1 MQVFSRLKRFY
12 MPYIGWGLGSVLA
25 MAFLTAA
32 GLVRPWLLEQLIDRV
47 IREQRFG
54 ELPYWAGAV
63 LAVALVRGLFNFLRQ
78 YLGHTF
84 GQNAT
89 LDLRN
94 ALYDKLQYLHFKFYD
109 NAHTGD
115 LMSRVTADV
124 EAFRMFLSFGFV
136 HLMDIFFM
144 TLFSLV
150 VMLSMSARLT
160 LVTLLAMPFLLVVVL
175 RFERQVHPAFRR
187 VREAL
192 AGLSTA
198 AQENLSGMRTV
209 KSFAREPFEVEK
221 FAAHNQEYLEAN
233 LATTGLWARYFPVI
247 EMLSNLALT
256 LMLGYGGWL
265 VLRSEISLGELVAFN
280 SLIWYWIWPMREI
293 GYRINELTQA
303 VASGQRLLEVLE
315 HPVAV
320 RSRPDAVRMP
330 EMAGHVRF
338 DGVWFQYDSPR
349 PGSGEISPHPALA
362 DIHLDAPPG
371 SVIGLIGATGSGK
384 STLVSLIPRF
394 YDVTRGRVT
403 IDGIDVR
410 DLDLDDLRRHIG
422 IVQQE
427 TFLWSATIRENIAY
441 GRRTATMEEIIAAA
455 KLARAHDFIM
465 ETPNGYDTIIGER
478 GLGLSGGQ
486 RQRIAIARA
495 ILNNPR
501 ILILDDATASV
512 DMETEHEIQLA
523 LQNAMRGRTTFII
536 AHRLSSVK
544 HADEILVLDKG
555 RVVERGT
562 HEELLARGG
571 VYRSIYDIQFR
582 DYEAQRVAG
591 AASKGGSR

>member
-1 MQVFSRLKRFY
+1 MQVFMRLRRFY
-12 MPYIGWGLGSVLA
+12 LPYLAWGLGSVVA
-25 MAFLTAA
+25 MAVLTAV

-47 IREQRFG
+47 IKGRQFA

-63 LAVALVRGLFNFLRQ
+63 LAVALVRAVFNFGRQ
-78 YLGHTF
+78 YLGQVF

-89 LDLRN
+89 MDLRN

-136 HLMDIFFM
+136 HLMDVFFM
-144 TLFSLV
+144 TIFSLV
-150 VMLSMSARLT
+150 VMLSMSVRLT
-160 LVTLLAMPFLLVVVL
+160 LVTLLAMPFLLVVVM
-175 RFERQVHPAFRR
+175 RFERQVHPAFTR

-198 AQENLSGMRTV
+198 TQENLSGMRTV
-209 KSFAREPFEVEK
+209 KAFARERYEVEK
-221 FAAHNQEYLEAN
+221 FAAHNEEYLRAN
-233 LATTGLWARYFPVI
+233 LNTSGLWARFFPVI
-247 EMLSNLALT
+247 ELLSNLALT
-256 LMLGYGGWL
+256 LMLSYGGLL
-265 VLRSEISLGELVAFN
+265 VIRGELSLGELVAFN

-303 VASGQRLLEVLE
+303 VASGERLLEVLD

-320 RSRPDAVRMP
+320 QTAPDAVRLPRMK
-330 EMAGHVRF
+330 GHVRF
-338 DGVWFQYDSPR
+338 EGVTFQYDTPR
-349 PGSGEISPHPALA
+349 PDTKEITDHPALV
-362 DIHLDAPPG
+362 DIDLDAPPG
-371 SVIGLIGATGSGK
+371 SVIGLIGGTGSGK

-403 IDGIDVR
+403 VDGVDVR
-410 DLDLDDLRRHIG
+410 KLDLVDLRSQIG
-422 IVQQE
+422 IVLQE

-441 GRRTATMEEIIAAA
+441 GRRSATMEEIVAAA

-465 ETPNGYDTIIGER
+465 ELPQGYDTIVGER
-478 GLGLSGGQ
+478 GMGLSGGQ
-486 RQRIAIARA
+486 KQRIAIARA

-512 DMETEHEIQLA
+512 DMETEHEIQAA
-523 LQNAMRGRTTFII
+523 LRNAMAGRTTFII
-536 AHRLSSVK
+536 AHRLSSLK
-544 HADEILVLDKG
+544 HADEILVLDAG
-555 RVVERGT
+555 RIVERGT
-562 HEELLARGG
+562 HEQLLDMGG
-571 VYRSIYDIQFR
+571 VYRAIYDIQFR
-582 DYEAQRVAG
+582 DHEEQQARKAAG
-591 AASKGGSR
+591 DGGCR

>member
-1 MQVFSRLKRFY
+1 MQVFVRLRRFY
-12 MPYIGWGLGSVLA
+12 TPYIGWGLGSVLA
-25 MAFLTAA
+25 MALLTAV

-54 ELPYWAGAV
+54 ELPYWAAAV
-63 LAVALVRGLFNFLRQ
+63 VGVALVRAVFNFLRQ
-78 YLGHTF
+78 YLGHVF

-89 LDLRN
+89 FDLRN
-94 ALYDKLQYLHFKFYD
+94 ALYDKLQYLHFKYYD

-115 LMSRVTADV
+115 LMSRVTSDV

-150 VMLSMSARLT
+150 VMLSMSVRLT
-160 LVTLLAMPFLLVVVL
+160 LVTLLAMPFLLVVVM

-192 AGLSTA
+192 ASLSTA
-198 AQENLSGMRTV
+198 TQENLSGMRTV

-221 FAAHNQEYLEAN
+221 FSAHSQEYLKAN
-233 LATTGLWARYFPVI
+233 LNTAGLWARYFPVI
-247 EMLSNLALT
+247 ELLSNLTLT
-256 LMLGYGGWL
+256 LMLAYGGWL
-265 VLRSEISLGELVAFN
+265 VLRNDLTLGELVAFN

-293 GYRINELTQA
+293 GYRINEMTQA
-303 VASGQRLLEVLE
+303 AASGQRLLEVLE

-320 RSRPDAVRMP
+320 RSRQDAVRLP

-338 DGVWFQYDSPR
+338 EGVTFQYDSPR
-349 PGSGEISPHPALA
+349 PGTGEITARPALA
-362 DIHLDAPPG
+362 DIDLDAPPG

-384 STLVSLIPRF
+384 TTLVSLIPRF
-394 YDVTRGRVT
+394 YDATRGRVT

-410 DLDLDDLRRHIG
+410 ALDLTDLRRQIG

-441 GRRTATMEEIIAAA
+441 GRRSASMEEIVTAA

-465 ETPNGYDTIIGER
+465 ETPDGYDTIIGER
-478 GLGLSGGQ
+478 GMGLSGGQ

-495 ILNNPR
+495 IVNNPR
-501 ILILDDATASV
+501 ILIFDDATASV

-523 LQNAMRGRTTFII
+523 LRSAMRGRTTFII

-544 HADEILVLDKG
+544 HADEILVLDEG
-555 RVVERGT
+555 RIVERGT

-571 VYRSIYDIQFR
+571 VYRAIYDIQFR
-582 DYEAQRVAG
+582 DYEEQRAAQ
-591 AASKGGSR
+591 AAAKGGSR

>member
-1 MQVFSRLKRFY
+1 MHVFKRLRRFFL
-12 MPYIGWGLGSVLA
+12 PYIAWGLGSVLA
-25 MAFLTAA
+25 MACLTAA

-47 IREQRFG
+47 IRERRFA
-54 ELPYWAGAV
+54 ELPYWTAAV
-63 LAVALVRGLFNFLRQ
+63 LVVALVRGVFNFLRQ
-78 YLGHTF
+78 YLGHVF

-89 LDLRN
+89 FDLRN

-109 NAHTGD
+109 NAYTGD

-124 EAFRMFLSFGFV
+124 EAFRMFLSFGWV
-136 HLMDIFFM
+136 HLMDMLFM

-150 VMLSMSARLT
+150 LMLSMSVRLT
-160 LVTLLAMPFLLVVVL
+160 MVTLLVMPFLLVVVL
-175 RFERQVHPAFRR
+175 RFERQVRPAFTR

-198 AQENLSGMRTV
+198 AQENLNGMRTV

-221 FAAHNQEYLEAN
+221 FAAHNREYLEAN

-247 EMLSNLALT
+247 ELLSNLALIV
-256 LMLGYGGWL
+256 LLAYGGLL
-265 VLRSEISLGELVAFN
+265 VLQSELSLGELVAFN
-280 SLIWYWIWPMREI
+280 SLIWYWIVPMREI

-303 VASGQRLLEVLE
+303 IASGERLLEVLE

-320 RSRPDAVRMP
+320 QSPPNPVRLPAMK
-330 EMAGHVRF
+330 GHVRF
-338 DGVWFQYDSPR
+338 EGVWFQYDSPQ
-349 PGSGEISPHPALA
+349 PGTGEVSPHPALA
-362 DIHLDAPPG
+362 DITIDAPPG
-371 SVIGLIGATGSGK
+371 SVIGIIGATGSGK

-410 DLDLDDLRRHIG
+410 DLDLDDLRRQIG

-427 TFLWSATIRENIAY
+427 TFLWSASIRENIAY
-441 GRRTATMEEIIAAA
+441 GRRSATMEEIVAAA

-536 AHRLSSVK
+536 AHRLSAVK
-544 HADEILVLDKG
+544 HADEILVLDRG
-555 RVVERGT
+555 RIVERGT

-571 VYRSIYDIQFR
+571 IYRSIYDLQFR
-582 DYEAQRVAG
+582 DYEEQRAKE
-591 AASKGGSR
+591 AAKGGSR